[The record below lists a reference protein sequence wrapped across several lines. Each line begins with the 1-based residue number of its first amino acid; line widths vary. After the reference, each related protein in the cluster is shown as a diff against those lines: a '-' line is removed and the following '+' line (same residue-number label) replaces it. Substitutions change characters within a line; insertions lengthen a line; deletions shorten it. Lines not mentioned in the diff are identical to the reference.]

1 MMIKICII
9 GASGRM
15 GRYIAKCIFEDNDSD
30 VSGAV
35 DRADSPFTGVP
46 IYEAAGC
53 SKGGVLIT
61 SDIDVALKASDIV
74 VDFTGAKAT
83 MSNLPHYIKAGLPVV
98 IGSTGFDEA
107 DKQALEAASQ
117 KIPLLVSPNMSIGVN
132 VALKLIELAAKSLSG
147 YDIEVVE
154 THHRM
159 KKDAPSGTAI
169 AIGEAAARGAKLDM
183 QKNAVYCRHGIIGE
197 RKDGE
202 IGIQSLRGGDVVG
215 DHTAYFFGNGER
227 IEITHRAHTRET
239 LAGGALK
246 AVKWFNEHNKIGRI
260 YGMNDVLGL

>member
-1 MMIKICII
+1 MIKICII

-15 GRYIAKCIFEDNDSD
+15 GRFIAKCIFEDDETE
-30 VSGAV
+30 VSGAI
-35 DRADSPFTGVP
+35 DRNDSPCAGVP

-53 SKGGVLIT
+53 GKGGVKIS
-61 SDIDVALKASDIV
+61 SDIEAALKASDIV
-74 VDFTGAKAT
+74 VDFTGGKAT
-83 MSNLPHYIKAGLPVV
+83 MSNLPYYLSAGLPVV
-98 IGSTGFDEA
+98 IGSTGFEKG
-107 DKQALEAASQ
+107 DKAVLEAASQ
-117 KIPLLVSPNMSIGVN
+117 KIPLLLSPNMSIGVN

-147 YDIEVVE
+147 YDIEISE

-169 AIGEAAARGAKLDM
+169 AIAEAAARGAGLDVE
-183 QKNAVYCRHGIIGE
+183 KNAVYCRHGIIGE

-202 IGIQSLRGGDVVG
+202 IGIQTLRGGDVVG

-239 LAGGALK
+239 LASGALR
-246 AVKWFNEHNKIGRI
+246 AVKWFHANNKTGRL